1 MANKYGTAA
10 ADTLFG
16 TDLDDVIFGYGGAD
30 VLLGLDGDD
39 KIYGGA
45 DNDSLYGGKG
55 EDTLYGGVGDDLLQ
69 GGAGADRLDGGP
81 GRDTASYA
89 SSSEWVHVDLSTGM
103 GSSGDTMGD
112 RLYGIEN
119 LVGSAHDDV
128 LVGDAGDNRL
138 SGGGGNDL
146 LVGGAGADTLDG
158 GIGNDTVSYRHA
170 ETGVVLDMIDGYS
183 HGAAILDRL
192 ISIENIVG
200 TDFADVVRADHA
212 DNRLFGGAGDDELW
226 GRGGADR
233 IDGGAG
239 VDWARFDDSLAVRV
253 NLETHSG
260 SGGDAEGDEY
270 WSIENVAGSDFGD
283 VLIGDAKANRL
294 LGLGGD
300 DQLDGGAGDDLFR
313 DAQGAD
319 RFGGGEGV
327 DTVDYS
333 VIENPAERVTVN
345 LTTGKG
351 GLGAAGDSYSGV
363 ENAIGSSG
371 DDNTLGDSSRGAG
384 NADRITDF
392 AEGDRIDFSAIDG
405 DASAAG
411 HQGFEFIGDADFTG
425 HGQIRVFQ
433 DGGQTFVQID
443 VQGSNKADMTITLD
457 GLHDLIPGDFGLI

>member
-1 MANKYGTAA
+1 
-10 ADTLFG
+10 
-16 TDLDDVIFGYGGAD
+16 
-30 VLLGLDGDD
+30 
-39 KIYGGA
+39 
-45 DNDSLYGGKG
+45 
-55 EDTLYGGVGDDLLQ
+55 
-69 GGAGADRLDGGP
+69 
-81 GRDTASYA
+81 
-89 SSSEWVHVDLSTGM
+89 
-103 GSSGDTMGD
+103 
-112 RLYGIEN
+112 
-119 LVGSAHDDV
+119 
-128 LVGDAGDNRL
+128 
-138 SGGGGNDL
+138 
-146 LVGGAGADTLDG
+146 
-158 GIGNDTVSYRHA
+158 
-170 ETGVVLDMIDGYS
+170 MIDGYS

-212 DNRLFGGAGDDELW
+212 DNKLFGGAGDDELW

-319 RFGGGEGV
+319 RFVGGEGV

-363 ENAIGSSG
+363 ENAIGGSGDDRLIGSG
-371 DDNTLGDSSRGAG
+371 DDNTLWGGGGDDRIEGRAGNDALHGDGGDDTIVGGAGRDVMTGGAGNDAFVFTSLGDSSRGAG